1 MLDPACRIA
10 GIEERFTVSRL
21 EDYEELGS
29 VQKGDILVA
38 TAQGK
43 AVEDAARRGAGV
55 ILFVSDDT
63 CCPVVEVPFY
73 REGVV
78 KIQDHPAMAGTAH
91 RGYAGIQY
99 FGVASEYAIDKVK
112 LDAREVVYRSLIRR
126 YDARKFF
133 VSEYA
138 AELIRGQG
146 RMLVST
152 LRIEIGRAHV

>member
-1 MLDPACRIA
+1 
-10 GIEERFTVSRL
+10 
-21 EDYEELGS
+21 
-29 VQKGDILVA
+29 
-38 TAQGK
+38 
-43 AVEDAARRGAGV
+43 
-55 ILFVSDDT
+55 
-63 CCPVVEVPFY
+63 
-73 REGVV
+73 
-78 KIQDHPAMAGTAH
+78 MAGTAH

-112 LDAREVVYRSLIRR
+112 LEAREVVYRSLIRR

-152 LRIEIGRAHV
+152 LRIEGGRGEQPDGLAGNRFGIYLLSEWIKYLDHGVTYGDRDEINNESLFPGEQ